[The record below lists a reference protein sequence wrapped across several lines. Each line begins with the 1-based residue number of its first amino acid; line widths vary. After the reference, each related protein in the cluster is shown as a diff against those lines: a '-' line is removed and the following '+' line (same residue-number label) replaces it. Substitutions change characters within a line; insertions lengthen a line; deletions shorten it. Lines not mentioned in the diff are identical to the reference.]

1 MLPGYNPFLIVAEI
15 VRDSSTTSVC
25 LFATKPLHPMYAQ
38 KAILCRGEKPSGL
51 WKECKTEKPGEDD
64 LTVLESNPIVDLP
77 NPASFH

>member
-1 MLPGYNPFLIVAEI
+1 
-15 VRDSSTTSVC
+15 
-25 LFATKPLHPMYAQ
+25 MYAQ

-51 WKECKTEKPGEDD
+51 WKDCKTEKPGEDD